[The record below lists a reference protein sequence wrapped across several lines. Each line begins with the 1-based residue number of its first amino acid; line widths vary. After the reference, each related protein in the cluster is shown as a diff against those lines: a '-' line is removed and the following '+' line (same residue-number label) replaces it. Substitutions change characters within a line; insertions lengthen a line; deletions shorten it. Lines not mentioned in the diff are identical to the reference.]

1 MMTQHF
7 IGPRDSH
14 ADAMEF
20 PVFEL
25 LSHWV
30 QTPGS
35 NGSLLEANQHLRRI
49 GPKSNT
55 EPTWTWGSAR
65 PLFID
70 ARKSNE

>member
-1 MMTQHF
+1 MTQHF

-35 NGSLLEANQHLRRI
+35 NRSLLEANQHLRRI
-49 GPKSNT
+49 GPKSNS
-55 EPTWTWGSAR
+55 EPM
-65 PLFID
+65 
-70 ARKSNE
+70 